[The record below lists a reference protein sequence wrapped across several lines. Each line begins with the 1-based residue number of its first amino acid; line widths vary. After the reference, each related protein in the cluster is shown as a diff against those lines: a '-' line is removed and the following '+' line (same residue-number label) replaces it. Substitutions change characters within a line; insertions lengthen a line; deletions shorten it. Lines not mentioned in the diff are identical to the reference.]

1 MDALVVF
8 RLAYKE
14 KKKLEFIILFNR
26 LLFVGLINVL
36 CYRYPTTMLRKSILL
51 LFLAELETLLTLS
64 AASSALLVP
73 RLFRRCWSSRTYFLL
88 MRKGLVTNLARQRLA
103 TPSEQWTGDPEGG
116 GINTGQPNSRVEPNQ
131 PTAQCLKIKKS
142 LIRNCERSE
151 LRLHF

>member
-51 LFLAELETLLTLS
+51 LFLAELETLLALS

-103 TPSEQWTGDPEGG
+103 TPSEQ
-116 GINTGQPNSRVEPNQ
+116 
-131 PTAQCLKIKKS
+131 
-142 LIRNCERSE
+142 
-151 LRLHF
+151 

>member
-131 PTAQCLKIKKS
+131 ATAQCLKIKKS
-142 LIRNCERSE
+142 LIRHCERSE